1 MEIGKSEFPWALFNL
16 DHEVFAVSSEY
27 VKSIFIMEHL
37 IKMPDTAYY
46 IKGAVNLRGEI
57 IPVIDTRKFYGMP
70 TVEEEVA
77 EFKSVLAQR
86 KQDHINWLNEL
97 EDSVREKRKFTLTT
111 DPHACAF
118 GKWYDNYK
126 TEDLMLQQLLK
137 KFDAPHKRVHYLAHE
152 VEKLED
158 QGDYSKAF
166 TLIEK
171 ARNREL
177 SQMIKLF
184 NSLCNEY
191 TDSRRELTIVLESQ
205 ESGKQMGMTVDKVIG
220 VEMVQDETEELSQK
234 MPSLQNESLKLGRRE
249 KDGAPLFMID
259 EEYII
264 NL

>member
-1 MEIGKSEFPWALFNL
+1 M
-16 DHEVFAVSSEY
+16 
-27 VKSIFIMEHL
+27 
-37 IKMPDTAYY
+37 
-46 IKGAVNLRGEI
+46 
-57 IPVIDTRKFYGMP
+57 
-70 TVEEEVA
+70 
-77 EFKSVLAQR
+77 
-86 KQDHINWLNEL
+86 
-97 EDSVREKRKFTLTT
+97 
-111 DPHACAF
+111 
-118 GKWYDNYK
+118 
-126 TEDLMLQQLLK
+126 
-137 KFDAPHKRVHYLAHE
+137 
-152 VEKLED
+152 EKLED